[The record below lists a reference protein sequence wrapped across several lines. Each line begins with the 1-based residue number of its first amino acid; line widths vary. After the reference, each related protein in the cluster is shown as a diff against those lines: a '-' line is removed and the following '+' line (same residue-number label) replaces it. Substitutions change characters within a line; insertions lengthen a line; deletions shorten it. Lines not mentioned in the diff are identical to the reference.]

1 MQLTYS
7 VKPFAKLSLTELYR
21 ILQLRQQVF
30 VVEQDCP
37 YLDADDKD
45 QASIHVLGTDGKGVL
60 HSYTRLVPLGLSY
73 QSYVSIGRVVTS
85 IASRRQGTGI
95 ELMQKSI
102 AACRNTWP
110 GMPIKISAQQYLI
123 DFYQKFGFV
132 PIGEGYLEDDIP
144 HIAMV
149 LS

>member
-132 PIGEGYLEDDIP
+132 SIGEGYLEDDIP

>member
-7 VKPFAKLSLTELYR
+7 VKPFAELSLTELYR

-30 VVEQDCP
+30 VVEQVCP

-73 QSYVSIGRVVTS
+73 KSYVSIGRVVTS

-123 DFYQKFGFV
+123 DFYKKFGFV

>member
-85 IASRRQGTGI
+85 IASRRQGSGI

>member
-7 VKPFAKLSLTELYR
+7 VKPFVELSLTELYR
-21 ILQLRQQVF
+21 VLQLRQEVF

-45 QASIHVLGTDGKGVL
+45 QVSIHVLGTDGKGVL